1 MHKVSW
7 EKMSIGKSIIDKK
20 IILASASQSRLRI
33 LQQAGLDVVASPAH
47 IDEAMIKKSMTL
59 AGANG
64 EEVAMKL
71 AELKGQK
78 IARQHNQQAS
88 SDSPHDGRDMVIL
101 AADQLLILP
110 HQAEGG
116 AQGDNQRGKVG
127 GETSGETWFD
137 KPSDM
142 AMAKQHLRTLRGRTH
157 YLATALVM
165 LQGEQIIW
173 RNLQKPAL
181 SCWQFSDAFIDDYLD
196 RAGPAILSSV
206 GAYQL
211 EGLGATLFSEIKGDY
226 FSILGLPLLPLLQQL
241 RLMTAAGRG

>member
-1 MHKVSW
+1 M
-7 EKMSIGKSIIDKK
+7 GKFIIDKK

-33 LQQAGLDVVASPAH
+33 LQQAGLDVVASPAQV
-47 IDEAMIKKSMTL
+47 DEAMIKKSMKL
-59 AGANG
+59 AGASG
-64 EEVAMKL
+64 DEVAMKL

-78 IARQHNQQAS
+78 IARQHDQQAS

-110 HQAEGG
+110 HQTEGG
-116 AQGDNQRGKVG
+116 EQVDKTHDETGGKSG
-127 GETSGETWFD
+127 GQSGGKTAGETWFD

-142 AMAKQHLRTLRGRTH
+142 AMAKQHLMALRGRTH

-165 LQGEQIIW
+165 LQGGQIIW

-181 SCWQFSDAFIDDYLD
+181 SCWQFSDGFIDDYLH